1 MTRKLRSEPSKPRP
15 SEKLTELP
23 SAAAHR
29 EAAQY
34 EDDNVGVEAAN
45 RTMQAAE
52 GGARYAAKLSARPR
66 HEVKSQPQ
74 GAKQQQKRGIKD
86 AYAKARK
93 GKTTTT
99 TATAKSAKKAAEKE
113 KKTAQFIYRHRKGI
127 GIAVALFLV
136 AAFIMNALTSCSV
149 FLQGGLSSVGLTT
162 YPSADE
168 DMLGAEA
175 AYAAMEAEL
184 QDYLDSYEATH
195 DYDEYHFD
203 LDEIS
208 HDPYVLMSLLTALK
222 GGEWTLDDVRSD
234 LEMLFERQYIL
245 TEDVT
250 RYTRYDED
258 GEPYEYTT
266 VTVTLENFDLSH
278 LPVYL
283 LTEDALSLYSLYMA
297 TLGNRPDLFPDSG
310 YVGAYTD
317 PQPSYEIPPE
327 ALEDERFAA
336 MMEEAEKYLGYPYV
350 WGGYNPNT
358 SFDCSG
364 FVSWVVNNC
373 GVGWSVGRLT
383 AQGLYNICTP
393 VSEAEARP
401 GDLVFFEY
409 TYDGPWITHV
419 GIYVGDGWMI
429 HAGDPI
435 GYIKFMDSYYS
446 DNFVGFGRLP
456 AV

>member
-1 MTRKLRSEPSKPRP
+1 
-15 SEKLTELP
+15 
-23 SAAAHR
+23 
-29 EAAQY
+29 
-34 EDDNVGVEAAN
+34 
-45 RTMQAAE
+45 
-52 GGARYAAKLSARPR
+52 
-66 HEVKSQPQ
+66 
-74 GAKQQQKRGIKD
+74 
-86 AYAKARK
+86 
-93 GKTTTT
+93 
-99 TATAKSAKKAAEKE
+99 
-113 KKTAQFIYRHRKGI
+113 
-127 GIAVALFLV
+127 
-136 AAFIMNALTSCSV
+136 
-149 FLQGGLSSVGLTT
+149 
-162 YPSADE
+162 
-168 DMLGAEA
+168 
-175 AYAAMEAEL
+175 
-184 QDYLDSYEATH
+184 
-195 DYDEYHFD
+195 
-203 LDEIS
+203 
-208 HDPYVLMSLLTALK
+208 
-222 GGEWTLDDVRSD
+222 
-234 LEMLFERQYIL
+234 MLFERQYIL

-250 RYTRYDED
+250 TYTRYDDD

-317 PQPSYEIPPE
+317 PKPTYEIPPE
-327 ALEDERFAA
+327 ALEDEQFAA
-336 MMEEAEKYLGYPYV
+336 MMEEAQKYVVYPYV
-350 WGGYNPNT
+350 WGGSSPAT

-373 GVGWSVGRLT
+373 GVGWSIGRLT

-393 VSEAEARP
+393 VSDAEAKP

-409 TYDGPWITHV
+409 TYEGPWITHV

>member
-1 MTRKLRSEPSKPRP
+1 MSRKLHPEPKKPRP
-15 SEKLTELP
+15 SAKLTELP
-23 SAAAHR
+23 SAAVHR

-45 RTMQAAE
+45 RTTQAAE
-52 GGARYAAKLSARPR
+52 GGARYAAKLSTRPR
-66 HEVKSQPQ
+66 HEVKPEPQ

-86 AYAKARK
+86 AYTKTRQ
-93 GKTTTT
+93 GKSTT
-99 TATAKSAKKAAEKE
+99 TATAKGAKKAAEKE
-113 KKTAQFIYRHRKGI
+113 KKTAQFIYRHRKSI
-127 GIAVALFLV
+127 GIAAALFLV

-149 FLQGGLSSVGLTT
+149 FLQGGLNSVGLTT

-168 DMLGAEA
+168 DMLAAEA

-184 QDYLDSYEATH
+184 QNYLDSYEATH
-195 DYDEYHFD
+195 DYDEYHMD
-203 LDEIS
+203 IDDIE
-208 HDPYVLMSLLTALK
+208 HDPYVLISILTAWF
-222 GGEWTLDDVRSD
+222 GGEWTMDEAEAVLGT
-234 LEMLFERQYIL
+234 LFDRQYIL
-245 TEDVT
+245 TETVQT
-250 RYTRYDED
+250 YGEGED
-258 GEPYEYTT
+258 EYT
-266 VTVTLENFDLSH
+266 VCTVTLENFDLSH
-278 LPVYL
+278 VPVYL

-317 PQPSYEIPPE
+317 PKPTYEIPPE
-327 ALEDERFAA
+327 ALEDEQFAA
-336 MMEEAEKYLGYPYV
+336 MMEEAQKYFGYPYV
-350 WGGYNPNT
+350 WGGSSPAT

-373 GVGWSVGRLT
+373 GLGYDIGRLT

-393 VSEAEARP
+393 VSEAEAKP

-409 TYDGPWITHV
+409 TYEGPWITHV